1 MLTKPILC
9 TIVIWLTV
17 EAIYLIVDKIREISE
32 RRRERNMK
40 STDINKK

>member
-1 MLTKPILC
+1 MINNPILFA
-9 TIVIWLTV
+9 IAIWLSV
-17 EAIYLIVDKIREISE
+17 EAIYFIFNRVRKISE

>member
-1 MLTKPILC
+1 MTKPILC

-17 EAIYLIVDKIREISE
+17 EAIYFVVEKIQKISE
-32 RRRERNMK
+32 RRRDKNMK